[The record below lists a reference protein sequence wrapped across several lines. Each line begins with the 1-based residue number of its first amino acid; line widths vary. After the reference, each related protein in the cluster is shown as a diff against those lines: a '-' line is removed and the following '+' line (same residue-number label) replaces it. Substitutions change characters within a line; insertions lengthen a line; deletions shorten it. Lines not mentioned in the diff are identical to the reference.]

1 MSSFEDADTEETVTC
16 LHMTVYHPNQQQSK
30 VFQSL
35 KFLHRDRLRASEVV
49 KFGRNPNTCY
59 YTFMDRQVSRV
70 QFSLQLFK
78 PFNSPALSF
87 EIKNMSQ
94 RVSLIVDNVELN
106 YLNKM
111 DLPHKCIVR
120 FGDYQFL
127 LERED
132 GESQEFFEIRFTL
145 AQESLL
151 QEKCLPLQKPIPEYG
166 ISAIF
171 HSRTEY
177 PIEIDEHES

>member
-78 PFNSPALSF
+78 PFNSLS
-87 EIKNMSQ
+87 
-94 RVSLIVDNVELN
+94 ELQ
-106 YLNKM
+106 Y
-111 DLPHKCIVR
+111 R
-120 FGDYQFL
+120 
-127 LERED
+127 
-132 GESQEFFEIRFTL
+132 
-145 AQESLL
+145 
-151 QEKCLPLQKPIPEYG
+151 
-166 ISAIF
+166 
-171 HSRTEY
+171 HSCC
-177 PIEIDEHES
+177 